1 MKDGFIKVAAAT
13 PDVRVAD
20 CEYNATEIIR
30 MIHEMEEQGA
40 KVMVFPELCITA
52 YTCGDL
58 FWQENL
64 LEEAKVQLVRIAEE
78 TKEVDALIFVGLP
91 LEYNGKLY
99 NVAAG
104 LNHGEILGFVPKT
117 YLPNYNEFYEAR
129 YFTSGEHVDGT
140 VHIDREAY
148 KERYDSD
155 FDDVEFDIE
164 MASFDEFEELEE
176 IDNEE
181 IDDEDFE
188 DEDFDDE
195 DFEDEDFDDLDF
207 DVEDF
212 DDEDSEDEL
221 YEEDIWISP
230 NTIFTCEDM
239 PKLQIA
245 AEICEDLW
253 VPNPPSVAHAFHG
266 ANLIVNLS
274 ASDEVVGK
282 DSYRKSLV
290 SAQSARL
297 LCGYIYAT
305 AGEGESTQDVVYG
318 GHNLIAENGS
328 ILAESR
334 RFANGVIYADIDI
347 HRLDNERRR
356 MTTCQFA
363 PDLAP
368 EGKDISYNE
377 APFTLEN
384 TETVL
389 IRKFDSRPFVPGI
402 KEERERRCDEILNIQ
417 AMGLKKRLAHIHCQN
432 AVIGLSGGL
441 DSTLALLVTVRA
453 FDMLGMD
460 RSKITAVTMPCFGTT
475 DRTYNNACQLSECLG
490 ATLKE
495 VNIREAVNLHFR
507 DIGHNPKVHD
517 VTYENGQARERTQIL
532 MDIANQ
538 SGGIVIGTGDL
549 SELALGWATYNGDH
563 MSMYAVNSSVPKTLV
578 RHLVRYYADTCED
591 QKLAEILLDILDTPV
606 SPELLPPKDGVISQK
621 TEDLVGPYELHD
633 FFLYYMLRWTFPP
646 KKIFRLAQ
654 NAFAGEYDDETILKW
669 LKTFYRRF
677 FMQQFKRSCLPD
689 GPKVGSVAVSPRGDL
704 RMPSDACATL
714 WMKEL
719 DQIRI

>member
-1 MKDGFIKVAAAT
+1 MKQGFVKVAAASCAVAVA
-13 PDVRVAD
+13 DVRENTRVIL
-20 CEYNATEIIR
+20 ET
-30 MIHEMEEQGA
+30 IHKMEGEGA
-40 KVMVFPELCITA
+40 KVMVLPELALTG
-52 YTCGDL
+52 YTCSDL
-58 FWQENL
+58 FWQSQMIDA
-64 LEEAKVQLVRIAEE
+64 AKEGLKEIADG
-78 TKEVDALIFVGLP
+78 TKETDALIFVGLP

-117 YLPNYNEFYEAR
+117 WLPNYNEFYEAR

-176 IDNEE
+176 ID
-181 IDDEDFE
+181 DEDFGG
-188 DEDFDDE
+188 EDFDDE
-195 DFEDEDFDDLDF
+195 DLFDD
-207 DVEDF
+207 
-212 DDEDSEDEL
+212 DEMDDEL

-328 ILAESR
+328 VLAESK
-334 RFANGVIYADIDI
+334 RFANGVIYADLDI

-389 IRKFDSRPFVPGI
+389 TRKFDSRPFVPGI

>member
-176 IDNEE
+176 ID
-181 IDDEDFE
+181 

-195 DFEDEDFDDLDF
+195 DFEDEDFDD
-207 DVEDF
+207 EDF
-212 DDEDSEDEL
+212 EDEL

-334 RFANGVIYADIDI
+334 RFANGVIYADLDI

-389 IRKFDSRPFVPGI
+389 TRKFDSRPFVPGI

-507 DIGHNPKVHD
+507 DIGHNPKVYD

-563 MSMYAVNSSVPKTLV
+563 MSMYAVNVSVPKTLV
-578 RHLVRYYADTCED
+578 RYLVDYVSSLYKGQVLET
-591 QKLAEILLDILDTPV
+591 ILQDVLDTPV
-606 SPELLPPKDGVISQK
+606 SPELLPQEDDKIVQK
-621 TEDLVGPYELHD
+621 TEDIVGPYELHD
-633 FFLYYMLRWTFPP
+633 FFIYHMVRFGDEPRKLY
-646 KKIFRLAQ
+646 KKTKLA
-654 NAFAGEYDDETILKW
+654 FKDKYDKDTIKKW
-669 LKTFYRRF
+669 LRLFYWRF
-677 FMQQFKRSCLPD
+677 FSQQFKRSCIPD
-689 GPKVGSVAVSPRGDL
+689 GPKVGSVALSPRGDW
-704 RMPSDACATL
+704 RMPSDANVQI
-714 WMKEL
+714 WL
-719 DQIRI
+719 DEVERI